1 MRGLPEINKET
12 KGMPSFDIFFIA
24 LRIFLFLGLKSSEV
38 ISPSPSAYGVSP

>member
-12 KGMPSFDIFFIA
+12 IGIPSFDIFFIA
-24 LRIFLFLGLKSSEV
+24 LSIFLFLGLKSSDV